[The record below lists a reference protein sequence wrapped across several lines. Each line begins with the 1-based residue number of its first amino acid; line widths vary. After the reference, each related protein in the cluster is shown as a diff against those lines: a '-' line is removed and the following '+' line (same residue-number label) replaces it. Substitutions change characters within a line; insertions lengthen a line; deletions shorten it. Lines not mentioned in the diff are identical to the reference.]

1 MPTYRVTVRHGRPQ
15 RYHVLEVEAADV
27 AQALRDAA
35 DRLPAAVVEEADLV
49 EIRTSVDPE
58 GRSYLGEE

>member
-1 MPTYRVTVRHGRPQ
+1 
-15 RYHVLEVEAADV
+15 VLEVEAADV